1 MIISFKN
8 QGAHDIFDGKNTK
21 EARKTCPAS
30 LNRVAT
36 RKLDQINAA
45 ISLQDLRMPPN
56 NRLETLLGDRA
67 GNIVFASTLNIAFA
81 LSGQKLEPNKS
92 KSSTTTNC
100 Q

>member
-8 QGAHDIFDGKNTK
+8 QGARDIFDGKNTK
-21 EARKTCPAS
+21 EARKTCPTS
-30 LNRVAT
+30 LNRVVT

-67 GNIVFASTLNIAFA
+67 GQHSVRINAQYRICFIWTEAGAEQVEIIDYH
-81 LSGQKLEPNKS
+81 
-92 KSSTTTNC
+92 
-100 Q
+100 

>member
-1 MIISFKN
+1 MILSFKN
-8 QGAHDIFDGKNTK
+8 QGTRDIFDSKNTK

-45 ISLQDLRMPPN
+45 ISLQDLRSPPN

-67 GNIVFASTLNIAFA
+67 GQHSIRINAQYRICFIWTETGAEQVEIIDYH
-81 LSGQKLEPNKS
+81 
-92 KSSTTTNC
+92 
-100 Q
+100 